1 MKIDIKRI
9 ADFVR
14 KVRENVSQVI
24 VGKDDII
31 ELLLIALIGKGHV
44 LMDDVPGMGKT
55 LTAKTLA
62 KSLDLNFNRI
72 QFTPDLLP
80 SDVTGIN
87 YFNQKH
93 SEFQF
98 RPGPVFTNILLADE
112 LNRATPRT
120 QASLLECMEEQQVTI
135 DGETRRLGEPFM
147 VIATQNPVEI
157 QGTFPLPEAQLDR
170 FMLSLEMGYPE
181 RQEGVGILRRF
192 MSENPLVNLES
203 TVDKDT
209 ILQVQFHCAQVTAS
223 DELLDYIVALC
234 EETRNFPDVMLGISP
249 RGSQALLRAAQI
261 KAALSGRDYIIPD
274 DIKST
279 ALPVLAHRLVL
290 ESSVEGKNKRREVIA
305 ESFRRLTVPTEA
317 L

>member
-1 MKIDIKRI
+1 MDVKLITGFAEKI
-9 ADFVR
+9 
-14 KVRENVSQVI
+14 RENVSRVI
-24 VGKDDII
+24 VGNDDVI

-44 LMDDVPGMGKT
+44 LLDDVPGMGKT
-55 LTAKTLA
+55 MTAKTLA
-62 KSLDLNFNRI
+62 KSLDLGFKRI

-87 YFNQKH
+87 FFNQKF

-120 QASLLECMEEQQVTI
+120 QASLLECMEERQVTI
-135 DGETRRLGEPFM
+135 DGETRQLEEPFM

-170 FMLSLEMGYPE
+170 FMLCLEMGYPE
-181 RQEGVGILRRF
+181 RQEGIGILRRF
-192 MSENPLVNLES
+192 MVENPFLDLES
-203 TVDKDT
+203 TADRET
-209 ILQVQFHCAQVTAS
+209 ILKMQRLCTHVTAS

-234 EETRNFPDVMLGISP
+234 EETRMFPEVMLGISP

-261 KAALSGRDYIIPD
+261 KAALSGRDYVIPD
-274 DIKST
+274 DIKNT
-279 ALPVLAHRLVL
+279 ALPVLSHRLVL
-290 ESSVEGKNKRREVIA
+290 ESTVEAKRKRRKIIA
-305 ESFRRLTVPTEA
+305 EAFSRLTVPTEVM
-317 L
+317 

>member
-9 ADFVR
+9 ADFAR

-120 QASLLECMEEQQVTI
+120 QASLLECMEERQVTI

-203 TVDKDT
+203 
-209 ILQVQFHCAQVTAS
+209 
-223 DELLDYIVALC
+223 
-234 EETRNFPDVMLGISP
+234 
-249 RGSQALLRAAQI
+249 
-261 KAALSGRDYIIPD
+261 
-274 DIKST
+274 
-279 ALPVLAHRLVL
+279 
-290 ESSVEGKNKRREVIA
+290 
-305 ESFRRLTVPTEA
+305 FRTGLYHPG
-317 L
+317 

>member
-93 SEFQF
+93 WSF
-98 RPGPVFTNILLADE
+98 N
-112 LNRATPRT
+112 
-120 QASLLECMEEQQVTI
+120 
-135 DGETRRLGEPFM
+135 
-147 VIATQNPVEI
+147 
-157 QGTFPLPEAQLDR
+157 
-170 FMLSLEMGYPE
+170 
-181 RQEGVGILRRF
+181 
-192 MSENPLVNLES
+192 
-203 TVDKDT
+203 
-209 ILQVQFHCAQVTAS
+209 
-223 DELLDYIVALC
+223 
-234 EETRNFPDVMLGISP
+234 
-249 RGSQALLRAAQI
+249 
-261 KAALSGRDYIIPD
+261 SGRGLFLQTY
-274 DIKST
+274 SW
-279 ALPVLAHRLVL
+279 RM
-290 ESSVEGKNKRREVIA
+290 N
-305 ESFRRLTVPTEA
+305 
-317 L
+317 